1 MNERSI
7 GVFDSGI
14 GGLTIMREIRR
25 LMPNEDITY
34 LADQANVPYGK
45 RSIEQVRSLSA
56 AIVAHMIERGA
67 KVVVVACNTAS
78 AAALAHLRRQFPD
91 TPIVGMEP
99 AVKPAVQVTRSG
111 NIGVLATPVT
121 FEGGLFASVVERF
134 ADGVSVHSAALPGL
148 VELIEAGT
156 WDGPRVQEIVLP
168 AVSPMLAQ
176 GVDTIVLAC
185 THYPFI
191 IPELQAMVGPEVE
204 IIDPAPAIARQT
216 RRVLES
222 AGLTAGDLHPG
233 SNLFLTTGNPEDL
246 SKIIHRLFG
255 DPGELHRLVW
265 LDGRLSLPES

>member
-1 MNERSI
+1 MNKQPI

-25 LMPNEDITY
+25 LMPNEDIVY

-45 RSIEQVRSLSA
+45 RSIEQVRSLSG
-56 AIVAHMIERGA
+56 AIVEHLIERGA
-67 KVVVVACNTAS
+67 KAVVVACNTAS
-78 AAALAHLRRQFPD
+78 AAALEHLRERFPD

-99 AVKPAVQVTRSG
+99 AVKPAAQITRSG

-134 ADGVSVHSAALPGL
+134 AEGVAVHSATLPGL
-148 VELIEAGT
+148 VELIETGMWAGS
-156 WDGPRVQEIVLP
+156 RVQEALLP
-168 AVSPMLAQ
+168 AVRPMLAQ

-191 IPELQAMVGPEVE
+191 IPELQALVGPAVE

-222 AGLTAGDLHPG
+222 AGLSAGDLTPG
-233 SNLFLTTGNPEDL
+233 SNLFLTTGSPDHL
-246 SKIIHRLFG
+246 SDIVHRLF
-255 DPGELHRLVW
+255 DEPGELHLLTWR
-265 LDGRLSLPES
+265 DGRLAAPES